1 MKAIDIKE
9 IRKKFGW
16 RQDELA
22 EKIGVSRKTI
32 TNYETGGVI
41 PESKKVLLLSLL
53 SNTVLET
60 ASEFIPRAPMDSFD
74 RKIREVKEKIN
85 SRNEIIQLLNGKV
98 DEIKHHQEMIDLY
111 YTQIEIITAAQKDF
125 NLE

>member
-1 MKAIDIKE
+1 MNAIDVKE

-22 EKIGVSRKTI
+22 VKIGVSRKTI

-53 SNTVLET
+53 SNNVLET
-60 ASEFIPRAPMDSFD
+60 ASEFIPRAPLDSFA
-74 RKIREVKEKIN
+74 RKIREVIEKIN
-85 SRNEIIQLLNGKV
+85 SRNEIIQLLDGKV
-98 DEIKHHQEMIDLY
+98 EEIKHHKEMIDLY

>member
-1 MKAIDIKE
+1 MKAIDVKE

-22 EKIGVSRKTI
+22 EKIGVSRKTV

>member
-22 EKIGVSRKTI
+22 EKIGVSRKTV

>member
-1 MKAIDIKE
+1 MAV
-9 IRKKFGW
+9 
-16 RQDELA
+16 
-22 EKIGVSRKTI
+22 KIGVSRKTI

-60 ASEFIPRAPMDSFD
+60 ASEFIPRAQMDSFD

>member
-1 MKAIDIKE
+1 MKAINVKE

-22 EKIGVSRKTI
+22 VKIGVSRKTI

-60 ASEFIPRAPMDSFD
+60 ASEFIPRAQMDSFD

-111 YTQIEIITAAQKDF
+111 YTQIEIITAAQKNF

>member
-1 MKAIDIKE
+1 MKAINVKE

-60 ASEFIPRAPMDSFD
+60 ASEFIPRAQMDSFD